1 MDSNKRQFL
10 QYTNYVYLGGKGT
23 VLTPHLYIA
32 HIEIILLVTASLSVH
47 LLATGDS
54 ENSWIGF
61 H

>member
-1 MDSNKRQFL
+1 MDLYTRQVL
-10 QYTNYVYLGGKGT
+10 QYTNYVYLREKNT
-23 VLTPHLYIA
+23 VFTPHLYTA
-32 HIEIILLVTASLSVH
+32 HIEIFLLVIASLSMR

>member
-10 QYTNYVYLGGKGT
+10 QHTNYVYLGGKGA

-54 ENSWIGF
+54 ENS
-61 H
+61 